1 MFKTSTEVEPDPV
14 IEVYKKNIDRPL
26 IPAEN
31 LRLTAE
37 DRFEIWVVTNFID
50 WFSLAQ
56 AFTPGRETEG
66 VLKAPLMGLLG
77 LNALLLPGVNA
88 WATEKLFQIGDLPE
102 IWSGCKVC
110 RRTTILMRYLDQSIS
125 SQPVPTINHQHSAV
139 EIVRR
144 V

>member
-56 AFTPGRETEG
+56 ACTPGRETEG
-66 VLKAPLMGLLG
+66 VLKAL
-77 LNALLLPGVNA
+77 
-88 WATEKLFQIGDLPE
+88 
-102 IWSGCKVC
+102 
-110 RRTTILMRYLDQSIS
+110 
-125 SQPVPTINHQHSAV
+125 
-139 EIVRR
+139 
-144 V
+144 